1 MVIYVNV
8 PVALL
13 VHVVFWI
20 QLQKCDIFLVKV
32 DNIGRYEPI
41 ASLTMQ
47 VDEQEPVTSL
57 QVAAKSWKKENI
69 DGIPKDEEEEEVDDN
84 KDLPTGF

>member
-1 MVIYVNV
+1 M
-8 PVALL
+8 
-13 VHVVFWI
+13 
-20 QLQKCDIFLVKV
+20 

-41 ASLTMQ
+41 ASLTIQ
-47 VDEQEPVTSL
+47 VDEKEPVISL

-69 DGIPKDEEEEEVDDN
+69 DGMPKGEEEEEEVDDN

>member
-1 MVIYVNV
+1 
-8 PVALL
+8 
-13 VHVVFWI
+13 
-20 QLQKCDIFLVKV
+20 
-32 DNIGRYEPI
+32 
-41 ASLTMQ
+41 MQ

-84 KDLPTGF
+84 KDLPTGFWLLDPIKILEDGLVDIEREINNLRK

>member
-1 MVIYVNV
+1 M
-8 PVALL
+8 
-13 VHVVFWI
+13 
-20 QLQKCDIFLVKV
+20 

>member
-1 MVIYVNV
+1 M
-8 PVALL
+8 
-13 VHVVFWI
+13 
-20 QLQKCDIFLVKV
+20 

-69 DGIPKDEEEEEVDDN
+69 DGMPKGEEEEEVDDN

>member
-1 MVIYVNV
+1 MG
-8 PVALL
+8 
-13 VHVVFWI
+13 
-20 QLQKCDIFLVKV
+20 
-32 DNIGRYEPI
+32 NIGRYEPI

-57 QVAAKSWKKENI
+57 QVAAKKENI